1 MYLNKKL
8 KEYKKT
14 VVIFTD
20 YTSIKLF
27 DFAVL

>member
-8 KEYKKT
+8 KEYKKA
-14 VVIFTD
+14 VIIYID
-20 YTSIKLF
+20 YTRIKLF